1 MKLYKTSKAAGI
13 TCIILALLI
22 IALGIVLLLNPD
34 GEDVLVTC
42 VMVFI
47 FGAVILGVGL
57 VTTVMPT
64 KKVTLVDDQLVFERV
79 KFEPKNSVFA
89 DETNKTLT
97 IPTNE
102 IVDFQVQGQ
111 SKSSSFWAAFLGG
124 AIGAAIAG
132 NKNPDKLI
140 IKTKDSQVV
149 VFIPQV
155 AGNKIKNNIKLGQEQ
170 PATQQNPDLIE
181 TVKPL
186 EEEE

>member
-1 MKLYKTSKAAGI
+1 MKLYKTSKGAGI
-13 TCIILALLI
+13 ACIILSLLF

-42 VMVFI
+42 VMLFI
-47 FGAVILGVGL
+47 FGAVVLGVGL
-57 VTTVMPT
+57 VTTIMPT
-64 KKVTLVDDQLVFERV
+64 KKVTLVDDKLVFERF
-79 KFEPKNSVFA
+79 KYEPKNSVFA
-89 DETNKTLT
+89 DEANRSLT
-97 IPTNE
+97 IPTSE
-102 IVDFQVQGQ
+102 IVDLQVQGQ

-140 IKTKDSQVV
+140 IKTNDSQVV

-155 AGNKIKNNIKLGQEQ
+155 AGNKIKKNIKLEPAQ
-170 PATQQNPDLIE
+170 PATEQNLDTIE
-181 TVKPL
+181 TIKPL